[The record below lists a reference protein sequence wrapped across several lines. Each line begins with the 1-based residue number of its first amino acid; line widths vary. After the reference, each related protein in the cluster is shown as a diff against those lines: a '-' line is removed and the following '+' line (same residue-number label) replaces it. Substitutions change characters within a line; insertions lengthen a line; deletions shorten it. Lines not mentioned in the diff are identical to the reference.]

1 MRAWVKIGKLSQLQK
16 NQVNLTA
23 ANIPLKTHQRK
34 FLRKKRIILHFNPII
49 LTRLSD
55 RLD

>member
-1 MRAWVKIGKLSQLQK
+1 MRAWVKIGIIAIVK

-34 FLRKKRIILHFNPII
+34 ILRKKRIILHFNPII